1 MTKRPLQLGAGLVGG
16 AALLAGGVFAY
27 KKHEEHK
34 EEVPFRYNFFAIKIV
49 STKLPHLLEEGRNL
63 GPW

>member
-1 MTKRPLQLGAGLVGG
+1 LFKAANQAKIHDFPQIGAGVLGG

-34 EEVPFRYNFFAIKIV
+34 EEV
-49 STKLPHLLEEGRNL
+49 
-63 GPW
+63 

>member
-1 MTKRPLQLGAGLVGG
+1 MTLPRRSWGWVKYLIKFRLWSSNQQIGAGVIGG

-34 EEVPFRYNFFAIKIV
+34 EEVYLI
-49 STKLPHLLEEGRNL
+49 
-63 GPW
+63 